1 LKPSSTYEP
10 SEINSLAHRDEVR
23 MNIEAALDEHRAIN
37 KMSANDRMGIII
49 DAKYGDTDLGDIFR
63 NRAAE
68 ERGETNTI
76 RSDLGNS
83 ISEAYDNV
91 TANAID
97 EHEGT
102 AT

>member
-1 LKPSSTYEP
+1 MK
-10 SEINSLAHRDEVR
+10 
-23 MNIEAALDEHRAIN
+23 IEAALDEHRAIN
-37 KMSANDRMGIII
+37 KMSANDRMGVII
-49 DAKYGDTDLGDIFR
+49 DAKYGDPDLGDIFR